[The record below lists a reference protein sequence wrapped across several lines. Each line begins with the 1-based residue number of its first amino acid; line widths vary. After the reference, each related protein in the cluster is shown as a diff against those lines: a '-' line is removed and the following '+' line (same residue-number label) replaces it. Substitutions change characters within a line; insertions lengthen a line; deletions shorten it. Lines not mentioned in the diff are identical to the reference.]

1 MDPAPELKDT
11 PPVNVVGRTLVNLAA
26 FIIVIA
32 GIKAAEPIMVPF
44 LLSLFITVLCAPP
57 LSWLQQRNVPVA
69 WAIVIIMSVV
79 VTVALLL
86 VVIVGASVNS
96 FSEQIPLYQE
106 RLQLMTQ
113 QFSLWLQGLGVSVPQ
128 VVWRDYLDPGIAMA
142 FAGQLLSSFGN
153 VMANGFLILLTV
165 IFILTEMGLF
175 MRKMH
180 AVAENAHLSEANL
193 NRFVRNINHYMAIK
207 GWISL
212 VTAGLITL
220 WLAILGVDYAVLWG
234 VLAFLLNFIPNLG
247 SIIAAVPAVLLA
259 LVQIGPGT
267 AALAGAGYLMAN
279 IVMGN
284 IIEPRFMGKGL
295 DLSTLVVFLSLV
307 FWGWTLGTVG
317 MLLSIPLTMAVKI
330 ALESYE
336 ETRWIGVILSSGVP
350 EDTQLLALAPPDD
363 QQQIEA
369 GESGDA

>member
-1 MDPAPELKDT
+1 MKELVST
-11 PPVNVVGRTLVNLAA
+11 NVVGRTLVNLAA

-32 GIKAAEPIMVPF
+32 GVKAAEPIMVPF
-44 LLSLFITVLCAPP
+44 LLSLFIAVLCAPP
-57 LSWLQQRNVPVA
+57 LSWLQHRNVPVA
-69 WAIVIIMSVV
+69 GAIVIIMSVV
-79 VTVALLL
+79 VTVAVLL
-86 VVIVGASVNS
+86 VAIVGASVNS

-106 RLQLMTQ
+106 RLQMMTQ
-113 QFSLWLQGLGVSVPQ
+113 QFSQWLQGMGVSVPE
-128 VVWRDYLDPGIAMA
+128 VVWQDYLDPGIAMG

-180 AVAENAHLSEANL
+180 AVADNAHVSEANL
-193 NRFVRNINHYMAIK
+193 NRFVRNINHYMAMK
-207 GWISL
+207 GLISL
-212 VTAGLITL
+212 ATGAMITI
-220 WLAILGVDYAVLWG
+220 WLLILGVDYAVLWG

-267 AALAGAGYLMAN
+267 AALAGMGYLFAN

-284 IIEPRFMGKGL
+284 IVEPRFMGKGL

-350 EDTQLLALAPPDD
+350 EESTSSPPALLPPDE
-363 QQQIEA
+363 QPEENPEA
-369 GESGDA
+369 SGGS